1 MAGINFFVISSLD
14 LYGFALLI
22 TPVGHSIF
30 KDTDIRRDIL
40 KELVNEARKAGLK
53 IGFYYSQ
60 ALDWNNPGGMGW
72 IPQNDAPNRE
82 ASYADKPKKTHE
94 IVNPH

>member
-1 MAGINFFVISSLD
+1 MSLLQSTMMALHFKYTCGA
-14 LYGFALLI
+14 YY
-22 TPVGHSIF
+22 F

-60 ALDWNNPGGMGW
+60 ALDWNNPGDGM
-72 IPQNDAPNRE
+72 DSA
-82 ASYADKPKKTHE
+82 K
-94 IVNPH
+94 